1 MGFSQKV
8 NTKTLLEKYFNI
20 DIDYKFLLLCRQK
33 QNNIRSGHNKET
45 IIFL

>member
-8 NTKTLLEKYFNI
+8 NAKTLLEKYFKI
-20 DIDYKFLLLCRQK
+20 DIEYKFLLLCTQK